1 MTSAAGHSSAILH
14 RRTPASFTLEEDG
27 YIVYW
32 EGLVFLNGF
41 MSGEESIR
49 GFIRELKR
57 TAIED
62 ACIPLKGTFFI
73 AVEAKQAGQVYALVD
88 NAGLYQAFY
97 SANKISTSFLDLIR
111 HEGYTVEDFDPV
123 AVAEY
128 LHFGHLFF
136 HRTFFGQVRRIR
148 GDEILSLSY
157 ANDKLRVLKKNESY
171 FNLEGNYEKGSFDSV
186 FDGIAKSLKN
196 CELSVDLTGGLDS
209 RLIAVML
216 DHYGLSFESASSGG
230 TSAYED
236 LSISKEVAGILKHPW
251 FSTVHSIEPLADD
264 LRDVFIATDGLY
276 DVVYYHR
283 LYQLQRDRRARG
295 VDTVISGAGGELFK
309 DYWWLHD
316 FPFYSMKTSD
326 IGRLVDL
333 RVMSFK
339 PMKTVFAKPFA
350 EACDGLRGSLIQK
363 MSEYILETNTK
374 TYDNIF
380 FNVMMSDVAGR
391 VLTSH
396 GRYMKCYAPFL
407 DFDLARIGFG
417 LPRKERFF
425 NMFHRKKLTALN
437 PAVAKTRTS
446 ENGITASSRPM
457 DMLRD
462 LPKYGSEKLNRL
474 LIKLG
479 LARQKR
485 SGYLNHPD
493 FWGYV
498 RGMKITGDALVLL
511 KDAGIVDGETRLQ
524 QIEDSRL
531 GAFLSLGMLVGHMRG
546 YNKGYLAQAKKNSR
560 RF

>member
-1 MTSAAGHSSAILH
+1 MTSPAGHSSAILH
-14 RRTPASFTLEEDG
+14 RRTPASFTLEENG
-27 YIVYW
+27 YSVYW

-41 MSGEESIR
+41 MSGRESIR
-49 GFIRELKR
+49 VFIRELKR
-57 TAIED
+57 TCIED
-62 ACIPLKGTFFI
+62 ASILLKGTFFI
-73 AVEAKQAGQVYALVD
+73 VVEAKPSGEVYALVD

-128 LHFGHLFF
+128 LHFGYLFF
-136 HRTFFGQVRRIR
+136 HKTFFGQVRRIR
-148 GDEILSLSY
+148 GDEILSLSHT
-157 ANDKLRVLKKNESY
+157 NDKLRILKKKESY
-171 FNLEGNYEKGSFDSV
+171 FTLDNNHETGSFDSF

-216 DHYGLSFESASSGG
+216 DHYGLSFESATSGG
-230 TSAYED
+230 TPAYED
-236 LSISKEVAGILKHPW
+236 ISISKEVAGILGRPW
-251 FSTVHSIEPLADD
+251 FSTVHSIEPLENDM
-264 LRDVFIATDGLY
+264 REVFIATDGLY

-283 LYQLQRDRRARG
+283 LYQLQMDRRTRG

-309 DYWWLHD
+309 DYWWLQD
-316 FPFYSMKTSD
+316 FPFYSAKASNV
-326 IGRLVDL
+326 GRLVDL
-333 RVMSFK
+333 RVMSFE
-339 PMKTVFAKPFA
+339 PMKAVLTDKFAG
-350 EACDGLRGSLIQK
+350 ACSTLRSGLIRGL
-363 MSEYILETNTK
+363 SEYTLDTNTK

-396 GRYMKCYAPFL
+396 GRYLKCYAPFL

-417 LPRKERFF
+417 LPRRERFF
-425 NMFHRKKLTALN
+425 NMFHRKKLTALH
-437 PAVAKTRTS
+437 PAVAKIRTS
-446 ENGITASSRPM
+446 ENGITASSLPL
-457 DMLRD
+457 DMVGD
-462 LPKYGSEKLNRL
+462 LPKYCSEKLHRL
-474 LIKLG
+474 SIKLG
-479 LARQKR
+479 LARRKR

-493 FWGYV
+493 FFGYV
-498 RGMKITGDALVLL
+498 RDMKITGDAMLLL

-531 GAFLSLGMLVGHMRG
+531 GTFLSLGMLVGHMRG
-546 YNKGYLAQAKKNSR
+546 YNQGYLAQAEKNSR